1 MLKQFK
7 CRIFFA
13 LFLIVCISLI
23 TFSGCTK
30 NVKTTSE
37 ETAVPVKTSKIIR
50 GTIQNINTISGRIIG
65 DKEINVVGKVSGRVA
80 EVLVDVG
87 DRVKKGDVLVK
98 LETEEL
104 MDQLKQAE
112 AALAAAEANL
122 KANESGAIPR
132 QLDQA
137 RSAYRQAEANYL
149 NAKDDYERMKALYEE
164 QAISKQDFDSIIL
177 KYTVAKTQYESAKEQ
192 LRLTEESSVRNI
204 EALRAQV
211 KQAQASVDLIRT
223 NIKNS
228 TITSPIDGIISNRF
242 VDPGEMAAAGSPVVT
257 AVNID
262 KVKIEINVPEAEI
275 NKLSAGQE
283 LDVTVEA
290 ISDNNTFKGTIT
302 NISPAADAQTRL
314 FQVKLLIDN
323 EEHIL
328 KPGMFAQVKLIT
340 ETKKDALLIP
350 KDAIVMKKEGN
361 IVYVVKDNRVVQRNV
376 KLGITNLEY
385 VEVLEGLSEGEEVV
399 VTGQN
404 LLCEG
409 ALVKITN

>member
-13 LFLIVCISLI
+13 LFLIICISLI

-30 NVKTTSE
+30 NNKTISE
-37 ETAVPVKTSKIIR
+37 ETVVPVKTSKVIR
-50 GTIQNINTISGRIIG
+50 GPIQNVNTITGRIIG

-149 NAKDDYERMKALYEE
+149 NAKNDYERMKALYKE
-164 QAISKQDFDSIIL
+164 QAISKQDFDSITL

-314 FQVKLLIDN
+314 FRVKLLIDN
-323 EEHIL
+323 KEHTL

-376 KLGITNLEY
+376 KLGITNLGY

-404 LLCEG
+404 LLSEG